1 MKIIKLLSLVAFVT
15 SVAII
20 SSCDKDNK
28 EDENSYQPTTY
39 ADLSANGTANCY
51 LISEVGGY
59 KFKTVR
65 GNTSVS
71 VGNVAEASVLWESF
85 GTDVKPNVGDLIS
98 SVLYKDGYIFFATRN
113 TFAQGNAVIAAKDN
127 NGTILWSWH
136 IWCSAEGWKEQEYFN
151 NAGTM
156 MDRNLG
162 ALSATPGDAGALGLF
177 YQWGRK
183 DPFLG
188 SSSISSNIQAVSTGT
203 WSLSTSPITHT
214 NGIEYPTTFYGTPSG
229 YHYENSLPNDSWNE
243 NKTEYDPCPAGWR
256 IPDYDVWRK
265 ALDLK
270 SGHTILND
278 DGTTTIIE
286 GKDCDIEWDKEKKG
300 IPLGGKLGSSL
311 NIWYPASGSLD
322 GYFEESGHLLISV
335 GGVVA
340 THDSYSR
347 SYVGDDSI
355 SAGGHMSSHQPF
367 RADGGYAV
375 RCLKE

>member
-1 MKIIKLLSLVAFVT
+1 MKISKLLPLLAFAT
-15 SVAII
+15 SIAII

-65 GNTSVS
+65 GNTNVS
-71 VGNVAEASVLWESF
+71 VGNVAKASVLWESF
-85 GTDVKPNVGDLIS
+85 GTDVKPNAGDLIS
-98 SVLYKDGYIFFATRN
+98 SVSYKDGYIFFATRN
-113 TFAQGNAVIAAKDN
+113 TFAQGNAVIAAKDA

-136 IWCSAEGWKEQEYFN
+136 IWCSTEGWTEQEYFN

-162 ALSATPGDAGALGLF
+162 ALSAKPGNVEALGLF

-188 SSSISSNIQAVSTGT
+188 SSSISSNTQAVSTGK
-203 WSLSTSPITHT
+203 WSLSTEPITHDLHVK
-214 NGIEYPTTFYGTPSG
+214 NPMTFYGMPAG
-229 YHYENSLPNDSWNE
+229 EEFNSLPYDSWQC
-243 NKTEYDPCPAGWR
+243 NKTEYDPCPAGWK
-256 IPDYDVWRK
+256 IPDYDVWKK

-270 SGHTILND
+270 SGGITLNP

-286 GKDCDIEWDKEKKG
+286 GTGYDIEWDKEKKG
-300 IPLGGKLGSSL
+300 IHLGGKLGSSSD
-311 NIWYPASGSLD
+311 IWYPASGNLN
-322 GYFEESGHLLISV
+322 GYFEKSGHLLIRV
-335 GGVVA
+335 GGMVA
-340 THDSYSR
+340 THDSPIC

-355 SAGGHMSSHQPF
+355 SYRVWDSSNQPF
-367 RADGGYAV
+367 HRSGGYAV